1 MVRSGLIITCV
12 HCKDTVKMSTLT
24 FIKVSI
30 IFCVL
35 GKRKAVGNFKSI
47 FYNKAQKHSLNHLSS
62 LSFFLVMF
70 DNLQDHL
77 KENRERSLNTII
89 TVYTSFISKKEYT
102 TGRFAKPQNYI
113 IGLTKFLT
121 NHFLYPYINN
131 SLTQSKRHLKLLEFE
146 DKSEMSTYSIHN
158 LQVKAPQ
165 RSDNQE
171 FLQSNQTT
179 SPQPEV
185 TTESDPAS
193 LKQKVIRYPLSI
205 GR

>member
-1 MVRSGLIITCV
+1 
-12 HCKDTVKMSTLT
+12 
-24 FIKVSI
+24 
-30 IFCVL
+30 
-35 GKRKAVGNFKSI
+35 
-47 FYNKAQKHSLNHLSS
+47 
-62 LSFFLVMF
+62 
-70 DNLQDHL
+70 
-77 KENRERSLNTII
+77 
-89 TVYTSFISKKEYT
+89 
-102 TGRFAKPQNYI
+102 
-113 IGLTKFLT
+113 
-121 NHFLYPYINN
+121 
-131 SLTQSKRHLKLLEFE
+131 
-146 DKSEMSTYSIHN
+146 MSTYSIHN

>member
-131 SLTQSKRHLKLLEFE
+131 SLTQSKRT
-146 DKSEMSTYSIHN
+146 SETLRI
-158 LQVKAPQ
+158 
-165 RSDNQE
+165 
-171 FLQSNQTT
+171 
-179 SPQPEV
+179 
-185 TTESDPAS
+185 
-193 LKQKVIRYPLSI
+193 
-205 GR
+205 